1 MPAGVGI
8 LIAIYA
14 THHDKRIW
22 GPDADKFNPDNF
34 LPENVKKRHPFSY
47 LPFSG
52 GPRNCIGMKQG
63 TFTVKTMLIHLLK
76 AYKFTTDLKME
87 TMRLKTNITIKL
99 IGDHMVK
106 IERRVA

>member
-1 MPAGVGI
+1 
-8 LIAIYA
+8 
-14 THHDKRIW
+14 
-22 GPDADKFNPDNF
+22 
-34 LPENVKKRHPFSY
+34 
-47 LPFSG
+47 
-52 GPRNCIGMKQG
+52 MKQG